1 MYDLGC
7 GAGTRLRIDLADI
20 AGTPGARGRYSISEA
35 VASTEELSCVG
46 PVVGELEVENSGSLL
61 LLRGNLRAKARLTCV
76 RCLGAFECPLD
87 IRIEEEFATRE
98 TQPDVLTID
107 RDEPEASAMA
117 DFVLDVSELVRQ
129 QLLLG
134 IPMGSVCRDD
144 CRGLCPNCGQNLNE
158 GSCTCADEP
167 IDSRWSQLA
176 NLLARG
182 TKEEENS

>member
-1 MYDLGC
+1 M
-7 GAGTRLRIDLADI
+7 RIDLADI
-20 AGTPGARGRYSISEA
+20 AGTPGARGRYSISEE

-76 RCLGAFECPLD
+76 RCLAAFERPLEMT
-87 IRIEEEFATRE
+87 IEEEFATGQ
-98 TQPDVLTID
+98 TQPEVSTID

-117 DFVLDVSELVRQ
+117 DFVLDVAELVRQ

-134 IPMGSVCRDD
+134 IPMASVCRHD
-144 CRGLCPNCGQNLNE
+144 CRGICPNCGQNLNE
-158 GSCTCADEP
+158 GSCTCAAEA

-182 TKEEENS
+182 TQEEENS